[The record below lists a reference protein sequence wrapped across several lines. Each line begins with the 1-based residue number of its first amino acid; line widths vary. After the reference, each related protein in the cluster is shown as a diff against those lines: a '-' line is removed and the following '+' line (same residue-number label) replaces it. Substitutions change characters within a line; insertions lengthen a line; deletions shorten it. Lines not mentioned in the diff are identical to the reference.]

1 MMCPNF
7 FLIQEDFT
15 FTKVMSCAP
24 RERKMRRVGGVQVD
38 QLQGRASSAG
48 YLSLFVLLFPDY
60 IREWDHF
67 CLKNFRVQSM
77 E

>member
-38 QLQGRASSAG
+38 QLQV
-48 YLSLFVLLFPDY
+48 YLSFSISPFSLSKKKNLIRALFK
-60 IREWDHF
+60 
-67 CLKNFRVQSM
+67 LKLQS
-77 E
+77 